1 MPVTNVTSP
10 SGQVIPVTHPEGAT
24 REQIIE
30 YAKTR
35 NAPEAIPKSMDDFS
49 AARRFAYEFKSSSNL
64 TSNIATLLEAAI
76 PMSDEE
82 YGEGINDLPFNDRVQ
97 KIREFKQARIKAEY
111 PMISALAEQGVDT
124 GFAGSAGAFIKA
136 LADPTNLVPVGRSI
150 KTVAAVS
157 GLLGGAFEASR
168 GLVEEG
174 EIDALMTAKTAAGG
188 AVFGAA
194 ADKAI
199 RAIKPAYNSMRATM
213 RARTTVKEAK
223 AANAKME
230 QINSKMIEMQNS
242 QEINADANPVLAAMT
257 RLGIK
262 PKEGLKIIDNATE
275 RLDIPE
281 PELSKVADEYRAVL
295 DRAVV
300 PSGFVADLLGSVS
313 TQIKKISPV
322 AYQALQ
328 KFESGKA
335 MTVGTYMKQIQ
346 GFEKLQKALPTAQQE
361 DYAVLLANRNY
372 DGAIKL
378 LKQYNVDKVKT
389 GRKTYRTTEEI
400 MASVQAVLE
409 EIQVLRLGS
418 NADAGELANFFP
430 RINKDVDSTRQ
441 ALGLTSKDNSKIEAM
456 LQRKADELEKEVG
469 ELTELQR
476 SNVFD
481 DFLKSRMPP
490 IKDPKAKRR
499 TIADL
504 DNDLIKFYESPTE
517 ALTKYISRTTDEIEL
532 KRFFSQG
539 KINKSDKASAEIFQK
554 KGMEIIDTEIN
565 VDRSIGN
572 YTQELY
578 DNGEITETGMV
589 ELRKYLNARLGM
601 GTRSPHR
608 VLSALKSVSNAILLG
623 NPISATTQLGD
634 LFVAANRYG
643 IKNTFS
649 SIVKGVT
656 GRGDIN
662 VETMG
667 LENYIAT
674 DLADSTKAGYFL
686 DKALTYSGFR
696 AMDRLGK
703 NTALE
708 AGFKMNKNLAK
719 TEAGVAK
726 LRERWGDVFGD
737 EFDSLVSN
745 LKGGEVTDNVKLLMW
760 HELSS
765 HQPISLSEMPLKYL
779 ENPNGRVFYAL
790 KSFTIKQLD
799 MLRRSVADEYTK
811 GNKLQAGKNLASYVA
826 LVGLGGATVQ
836 EIRNA
841 EMGRGFDLER
851 IPDNFV
857 NQILATFMASR
868 YIVDNKLMEGDI
880 MGALVEMGAPPTTA
894 LENLGKDALSITAAL
909 LKGEA
914 PPIKAIRSLPLAGN
928 SMYNLVG
935 GGAEEFLERERRN

>member
-24 REQIIE
+24 RAEIIE
-30 YAKTR
+30 FAKTR
-35 NAPEAIPKSMDDFS
+35 NAPESIPKSMDDFS
-49 AARRFAYEFKSSSNL
+49 AARRFAYEFKSSTNL

-76 PMSDEE
+76 PMSDED
-82 YGEGINDLPFNDRVQ
+82 YGEGVNDLPFNDRVQ

-174 EIDALMTAKTAAGG
+174 KIDALMTAKTAAGG

-230 QINSKMIEMQNS
+230 EINSKMIEMQNS
-242 QEINADANPVLAAMT
+242 QEIGADANPVLAAMS

-281 PELSKVADEYRAVL
+281 PELSKVADEYRTVL
-295 DRAVV
+295 ERAAV
-300 PSGFVADLLGSVS
+300 PSGFVADILGSIS
-313 TQIKKISPV
+313 TQVKKISPV

-328 KFESGKA
+328 SFEAGKA
-335 MTVGTYMKQIQ
+335 IRVGTYMKQIQ

-400 MASVQAVLE
+400 MLSVQAVLD
-409 EIQVLRLGS
+409 EIQDLRVGVDK
-418 NADAGELANFFP
+418 DAGELADFFP

-456 LQRKADELEKEVG
+456 LQRKADELKKEVG

-532 KRFFSQG
+532 QKFFSQG
-539 KINKSDKASAEIFQK
+539 KASKVVNPE
-554 KGMEIIDTEIN
+554 MN

-572 YTQELY
+572 YVQELY
-578 DNGEITETGMV
+578 DEGEITETGMV

-696 AMDRLGK
+696 AMDKLGK

>member
-10 SGQVIPVTHPEGAT
+10 SGQIIPVTHPEGAT
-24 REQIIE
+24 RAEIIE
-30 YAKTR
+30 FAKTR
-35 NAPEAIPKSMDDFS
+35 SAPEAIPRSMEDFS

-64 TSNIATLLEAAI
+64 TSNIATLLEAAL
-76 PMSDEE
+76 PVPNEKYGPQFDE
-82 YGEGINDLPFNDRVQ
+82 LPFNDRVQ
-97 KIREFKQARIKAEY
+97 AIREFNQAKIKADY
-111 PMISALAEQGVDT
+111 PLISALAEQGVDT
-124 GFAGSAGAFIKA
+124 GFAGSAGGFIKA
-136 LADPTNLVPVGRSI
+136 LADPTNLIPVGRGI
-150 KTVAAVS
+150 KTVAAIS

-174 EIDALMTAKTAAGG
+174 EIDAAMTAKTAVGG
-188 AVFGAA
+188 AVLGAA

-199 RAIKPAYNSMRATM
+199 RAVKPAYNRMRAAM
-213 RARTTVKEAK
+213 RAKKTAK
-223 AANAKME
+223 DVRAANIEME
-230 QINSKMIEMQNS
+230 KINSKMIELQAN
-242 QEINADANPVLAAMT
+242 QDIAADSNPVLAAMT
-257 RLGIK
+257 RLKIK
-262 PKEGLKIIDNATE
+262 PQDGLKIINNATE

-281 PELSKVADEYRAVL
+281 PELAKVAEEYRKVL
-295 DRAVV
+295 EREAV
-300 PSGFVADLLGSVS
+300 PSGFVADLLGSIS
-313 TQIKKISPV
+313 TQVKKISPV

-335 MTVGTYMKQIQ
+335 IRVGTYMKQIQ
-346 GFEKLQKALPTAQQE
+346 GFEKLQKALPAEQRE
-361 DYAVLLANRNY
+361 DYAVMLANRNY
-372 DGAIKL
+372 EGAIKL
-378 LKQYNVDKVKT
+378 LKQYDITKVKT
-389 GRKTYRTTEEI
+389 GLRKYRTTDDI

-409 EIQVLRLGS
+409 EIQGLRLGAD
-418 NADAGELANFFP
+418 ADAGELANFFP

-441 ALGLTSKDNSKIEAM
+441 ALGLTSKENSKIEAM
-456 LQRKADELEKEVG
+456 LQRKADELEKEVS

-490 IKDPKAKRR
+490 IKDPKGKRR

-504 DNDLIKFYESPTE
+504 DNDLIQYYENPAE

-539 KINKSDKASAEIFQK
+539 KTNKIVNPE
-554 KGMEIIDTEIN
+554 MN
-565 VDRSIGN
+565 MDRSIGN
-572 YTQELY
+572 YVQELY
-578 DNGEITETGMV
+578 DDGEITETGMR
-589 ELRKYLNARLGM
+589 ELRKYLDARLGV

-634 LFVAANRYG
+634 LFVAAHRYG

-649 SIVKGVT
+649 SIAKGVT

-674 DLADSTKAGYFL
+674 DLSDSTKAGYFL
-686 DKALTYSGFR
+686 DKALTFSGFR

-708 AGFKMNKNLAK
+708 AGFKMNRNLAK
-719 TEAGVAK
+719 TDAGIAK
-726 LRERWGDVFGD
+726 LRDKWGDVFGD

-745 LKGGEVTDNVKLLMW
+745 LKAGKVTDNVKLLMW

-799 MLRRSVADEYTK
+799 MLRRSVADEYAK

-857 NQILATFMASR
+857 NQLLATFMASR

-894 LENLGKDALSITAAL
+894 LENLGKDAFAVTAAL
-909 LKGEA
+909 LKGEE
-914 PPIKAIRSLPLAGN
+914 PPIKAIRSVPLAGN
-928 SMYNLVG
+928 SVYNLLG
-935 GGAEEFLERERRN
+935 GGAEEFLERQAKD